1 MINKIVV
8 KINMFAFKQT
18 IYTPDG
24 KIYSASMKEIADKV
38 CDLCHQM
45 DIYEV
50 EIKGKSFAYKLSKE
64 IYAKE
69 LSKYQNN
76 KIRVKGV

>member
-1 MINKIVV
+1 MDNKIVI
-8 KINMFAFKQT
+8 KINMFALKQT

-38 CDLCHQM
+38 CDLCHKM

-50 EIKGKSFAYKLSKE
+50 PIEEITNQYIE
-64 IYAKE
+64 
-69 LSKYQNN
+69 
-76 KIRVKGV
+76 